1 MLDRIDVQASSL
13 GNVAEML
20 LETATAMGDKAAIAD
35 GESTVSYAD
44 LVFRSLAMAGV
55 LEQKEVKPGD
65 RVAIL
70 LPRGAEAA
78 SAFFG
83 TAAAGA
89 IAIMVNETLRWRQ
102 IEHIL
107 KHSSAQTLL
116 TSESMLRRLS
126 KPVDIAT
133 PVISTDDIPR
143 SGTFRPL
150 PRVGS
155 DIAQIVYTS
164 GSTGL
169 PKGVTISHANLWAG
183 MQAVV
188 DYLGITENDRIA
200 SLLPFSF
207 DYGFNQLLCC
217 VGTGATLVV
226 ETSPIP
232 RRIIETL
239 RRQRTTVLPAVPPLW
254 LQLLSVEAFRT
265 EQVEALRT
273 MTNTGGRLPVDAVR
287 RLRQAQPHADLVL
300 MYGLTEAF
308 RSSYL
313 APHKVGKKPNST
325 GRAIP
330 GAEILVLREDLTACS
345 PGEIGQL
352 VHRGPTVALGYWND
366 PEATDRVFRPN
377 PLRPVGAPAGER
389 VVFSGDLV
397 YQDEEGDLFFVSRP
411 DRMIKTLGY
420 RVSPDEVVDVLYASG
435 EIVEAVVA
443 AEPDELRGSRIVA
456 YVVLAEDGQIDRLEA
471 FCARE
476 MPRYM
481 QPSRIEVRQALSRT
495 ASGKHDVRA
504 TVSE

>member
-1 MLDRIDVQASSL
+1 MGWHADR
-13 GNVAEML
+13 
-20 LETATAMGDKAAIAD
+20 
-35 GESTVSYAD
+35 
-44 LVFRSLAMAGV
+44 
-55 LEQKEVKPGD
+55 
-65 RVAIL
+65 
-70 LPRGAEAA
+70 
-78 SAFFG
+78 
-83 TAAAGA
+83 
-89 IAIMVNETLRWRQ
+89 
-102 IEHIL
+102 
-107 KHSSAQTLL
+107 
-116 TSESMLRRLS
+116 RRLS
-126 KPVDIAT
+126 
-133 PVISTDDIPR
+133 
-143 SGTFRPL
+143 
-150 PRVGS
+150 
-155 DIAQIVYTS
+155 
-164 GSTGL
+164 
-169 PKGVTISHANLWAG
+169 
-183 MQAVV
+183 
-188 DYLGITENDRIA
+188 GITENDRIA

-239 RRQRTTVLPAVPPLW
+239 RRQRSTVLPAVPPLW

-265 EQVEALRT
+265 EQLEALRT

-300 MYGLTEAF
+300 CMASPRHSAAPTF
-308 RSSYL
+308 RL
-313 APHKVGKKPNST
+313 KVGKKPNST

-352 VHRGPTVALGYWND
+352 VHRADGGPRLLERSRGH
-366 PEATDRVFRPN
+366 RPSI
-377 PLRPVGAPAGER
+377 PARTRFGRWAPAGER

-456 YVVLAEDGQIDRLEA
+456 YVVLAEDGQLDRLDA

-481 QPSRIEVRQALSRT
+481 QPSRIEGPSGPQPYGERQTRCPGHS
-495 ASGKHDVRA
+495 
-504 TVSE
+504 

>member
-1 MLDRIDVQASSL
+1 MTSRRSLAQSESVARGNGSTLLDKIDVQASSL

-35 GESTVSYAD
+35 GESPVSYAD
-44 LVFRSLAMAGV
+44 LAVRSMATAEV
-55 LEQKEVKPGD
+55 LEQKGVKPGD

-70 LPRGAEAA
+70 LPRGSEAA

-83 TAAAGA
+83 TVAAGA

-126 KPVDIAT
+126 KPAEIAT

-143 SGTFRPL
+143 LGTFRPL
-150 PRVGS
+150 ASIVS
-155 DIAQIVYTS
+155 DVAHIVYTS

-217 VGTGATLVV
+217 VGSGATLVV

-232 RRIIETL
+232 QRILQTIRL
-239 RRQRTTVLPAVPPLW
+239 QRVTVLPAVPPLW

-265 EQVEALRT
+265 ERLEDLRR

-287 RLRQAQPHADLVL
+287 KLRQAQPHADLVL
-300 MYGLTEAF
+300 MYGL
-308 RSSYL
+308 
-313 APHKVGKKPNST
+313 
-325 GRAIP
+325 
-330 GAEILVLREDLTACS
+330 
-345 PGEIGQL
+345 
-352 VHRGPTVALGYWND
+352 
-366 PEATDRVFRPN
+366 
-377 PLRPVGAPAGER
+377 
-389 VVFSGDLV
+389 
-397 YQDEEGDLFFVSRP
+397 
-411 DRMIKTLGY
+411 
-420 RVSPDEVVDVLYASG
+420 
-435 EIVEAVVA
+435 
-443 AEPDELRGSRIVA
+443 
-456 YVVLAEDGQIDRLEA
+456 
-471 FCARE
+471 
-476 MPRYM
+476 
-481 QPSRIEVRQALSRT
+481 
-495 ASGKHDVRA
+495 
-504 TVSE
+504 